1 LHTAADRP
9 ELASQAGQESAQV
22 PARGELCS
30 TDASCVAMNAE
41 LLKPDSVLY
50 IVSLS
55 LSLSLSSQPHRTSSQ
70 QVALKI
76 TLSLAGLNLLC
87 PQEHLL
93 MSEHRRETKRMRA
106 GGKDAIVNVMTVKAQ
121 EQQALQELE
130 DGQVGRGGRKK
141 PCLLIKLRGV

>member
-1 LHTAADRP
+1 
-9 ELASQAGQESAQV
+9 
-22 PARGELCS
+22 
-30 TDASCVAMNAE
+30 
-41 LLKPDSVLY
+41 
-50 IVSLS
+50 
-55 LSLSLSSQPHRTSSQ
+55 
-70 QVALKI
+70 
-76 TLSLAGLNLLC
+76 
-87 PQEHLL
+87 